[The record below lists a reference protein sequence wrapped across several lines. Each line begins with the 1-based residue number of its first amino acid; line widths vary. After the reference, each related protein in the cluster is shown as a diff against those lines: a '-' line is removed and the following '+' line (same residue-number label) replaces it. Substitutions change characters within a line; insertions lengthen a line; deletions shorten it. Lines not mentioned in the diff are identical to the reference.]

1 MGDAV
6 EIEMMIGGREGEI
19 DVTKAV
25 VDVSCR
31 TKYIEESSFTRK
43 TESLI
48 DEIGP
53 KMAGV

>member
-1 MGDAV
+1 M
-6 EIEMMIGGREGEI
+6 EIEMMIGGREGEN

-25 VDVSCR
+25 VNVSCR